1 MTLLSLVRDRQCKL
15 TECVCACVWVHY
27 MHGGMCVG
35 LQKADVAGGCVSLHQ
50 GQSMFHAEILF
61 VCQYSG
67 VGADCA
73 MTSPFCRGLLSS
85 PWLHHP
91 HISCV
96 AHANPLSV
104 RLQPHPACPTPLEK
118 KREKKNTRHVMASR
132 NLLSLLQL
140 SAATE
145 FSLVNKSILIASSM
159 H

>member
-73 MTSPFCRGLLSS
+73 MTSPFCRGLTLSLTS
-85 PWLHHP
+85 SSSYQLCGTCKP
-91 HISCV
+91 
-96 AHANPLSV
+96 SV
-104 RLQPHPACPTPLEK
+104 CPPTASSGMPSASGK

-140 SAATE
+140 SAAIE
-145 FSLVNKSILIASSM
+145 FPLVNKSILIASSM